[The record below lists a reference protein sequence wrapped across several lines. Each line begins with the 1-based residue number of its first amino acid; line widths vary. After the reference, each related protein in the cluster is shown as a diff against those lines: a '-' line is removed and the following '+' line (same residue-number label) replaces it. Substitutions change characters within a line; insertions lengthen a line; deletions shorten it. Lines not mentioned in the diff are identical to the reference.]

1 MEKVK
6 SVLLNSSF
14 YTVIISFVFFAFAE
28 LTGLSEARID
38 LFHFFIIFVFGMLIA
53 TVNLFLSTFNFNILL
68 KKIIHFIV
76 LFTAFLIVFINFGNV
91 SNFGVS
97 TVFVTLVIFSL
108 TYIIASVIAWLIKKA
123 LNKSKSTTKKSADTY
138 KSRFQFLTLRAWR
151 NWQTRQTQDLVDF
164 RAGSSPVART
174 ISVLS
179 EPFTCYKFT
188 VRIFYKKSKKTH
200 NYKKH
205 LAIIFYI
212 QKSDINS
219 RAPRFQQVARLSY
232 CYQSCGLSLCL

>member
-1 MEKVK
+1 MMEKVK

-138 KSRFQFLTLRAWR
+138 KSRF
-151 NWQTRQTQDLVDF
+151 
-164 RAGSSPVART
+164 
-174 ISVLS
+174 
-179 EPFTCYKFT
+179 
-188 VRIFYKKSKKTH
+188 
-200 NYKKH
+200 
-205 LAIIFYI
+205 
-212 QKSDINS
+212 
-219 RAPRFQQVARLSY
+219 
-232 CYQSCGLSLCL
+232 